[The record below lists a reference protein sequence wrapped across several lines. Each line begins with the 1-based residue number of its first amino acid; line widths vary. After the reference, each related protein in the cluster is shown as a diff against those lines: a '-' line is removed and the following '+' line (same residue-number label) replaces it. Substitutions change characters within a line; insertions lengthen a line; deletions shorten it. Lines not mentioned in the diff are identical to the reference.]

1 MTNDLSVQEY
11 KREWAPKVQE
21 EMIGLR
27 AYRGVAYIQDKCVCI
42 YLENEIV
49 SEFLHTLLR

>member
-27 AYRGVAYIQDKCVCI
+27 AYRGVAYI
-42 YLENEIV
+42 
-49 SEFLHTLLR
+49 

>member
-1 MTNDLSVQEY
+1 MKTTKLSNQRYTGENAHLRSRR
-11 KREWAPKVQE
+11 KTT
-21 EMIGLR
+21 GLR
-27 AYRGVAYIQDKCVCI
+27 GSLYTRQVCV